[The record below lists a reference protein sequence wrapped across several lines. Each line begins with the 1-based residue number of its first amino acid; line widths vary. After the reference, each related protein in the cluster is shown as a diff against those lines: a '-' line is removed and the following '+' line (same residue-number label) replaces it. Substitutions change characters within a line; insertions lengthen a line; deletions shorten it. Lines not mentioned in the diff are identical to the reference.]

1 MEKSWPGD
9 RRHPTPLANRGEPR
23 FPTIAYKSSSTVYMR
38 NCKAGSGGRVT
49 LGVGSLGWRDR
60 VTHVNGYK
68 RVNSPSR
75 AKSRHA
81 EHAHA
86 DISVTWEGQVITTWL
101 MSFPYRRA
109 VKLARGREGGS
120 FLHMT
125 AGLIHAIVS
134 VCFYCNVRNTV
145 YTVASLW

>member
-9 RRHPTPLANRGEPR
+9 RRPPPPPLANWGEPR

-38 NCKAGSGGRVT
+38 NCKAGSGGT
-49 LGVGSLGWRDR
+49 LGWRDR

-86 DISVTWEGQVITTWL
+86 DISVTWEGQVIITGL

-109 VKLARGREGGS
+109 VKLARGGEGGGGLFS
-120 FLHMT
+120 PYDSRPNPRHRLCLFL
-125 AGLIHAIVS
+125 L
-134 VCFYCNVRNTV
+134 
-145 YTVASLW
+145 